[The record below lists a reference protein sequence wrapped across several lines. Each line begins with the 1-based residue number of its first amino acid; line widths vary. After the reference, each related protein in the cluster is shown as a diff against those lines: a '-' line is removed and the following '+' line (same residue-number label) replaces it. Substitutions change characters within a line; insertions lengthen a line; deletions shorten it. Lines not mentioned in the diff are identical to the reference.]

1 MRGRGITG
9 RYPPDVQTPVQARI
23 DPPQTDFL
31 IRLADTLNT
40 TLDLKT
46 LLERTASLVRAVIDY
61 KIFAIL
67 LINDR
72 THDLRMRFQI
82 GHKPEIERLR
92 IRMGHGVVGQ
102 VAQSRQPMLLN
113 DVRNTTNYIDAN
125 PDVRSE
131 LAVPLITKNRVIGVI
146 DIQAEQINYF
156 KPEHMHLLQLTASRI
171 AGAIENA
178 RLYTRVARQAQT
190 LQVLN
195 DISREITSILDPLE
209 LLERVGQLIRRIIDY
224 QMLSIWL
231 VNESEQVLENRLA
244 IRFGERFDPTEKL
257 PLERGLV
264 GAAMTERRV
273 VNIRG
278 CAEGSAVP
286 HGESGNAVGD
296 GGAAGL

>member
-1 MRGRGITG
+1 MSDEQQNDPVNPPQQGAPAGQAEHAWEGDYRPIS
-9 RYPPDVQTPVQARI
+9 PDVQTPVQAHI

-82 GHKPEIERLR
+82 GHKPEIERLG

-190 LQVLN
+190 LQV
-195 DISREITSILDPLE
+195 
-209 LLERVGQLIRRIIDY
+209 
-224 QMLSIWL
+224 
-231 VNESEQVLENRLA
+231 
-244 IRFGERFDPTEKL
+244 
-257 PLERGLV
+257 
-264 GAAMTERRV
+264 
-273 VNIRG
+273 
-278 CAEGSAVP
+278 
-286 HGESGNAVGD
+286 
-296 GGAAGL
+296 